1 MKKQL
6 SEAWS
11 KMIEKLDG
19 WLDALITNLPNLLIA
34 IVVFAIA
41 FFLSRYVNKFMR
53 KALIKTSM
61 QDSIRNMIAKV
72 TSVVVILVGLF
83 LALGILNLNKVLTS
97 LLAGAGVAGLAIG
110 LALQGA
116 LSNTFSGIVLS
127 FIKHIKMGDWID
139 SNGYSGEVVDIT
151 LRSTTLKQVDNNL
164 VAIPNKMVVEN
175 PIKNFSVTTQSRVIL
190 NCGVGYSSDLDKVE
204 ALTKQIIYNNFESVE
219 DEDEVL
225 FFFTEF
231 GDSAIAFETRF
242 FINSTSGLEV
252 KKAKS
257 KAIIKIKKAF
267 DSNGINIP
275 FPMRTIDFGN
285 QLKIANGEKEV
296 AFHSN

>member
-6 SEAWS
+6 SQAWS

-34 IVVFAIA
+34 VVVFVAA
-41 FFLSRYVNKFMR
+41 FFISRYVNTLMK
-53 KALIKTSM
+53 KALTKTSM
-61 QDSIRNMIAKV
+61 QDSIKNMIAKV
-72 TSVVVILVGLF
+72 TSVVVILAGLF

-127 FIKHIKMGDWID
+127 FIKHIKMGDWIS

-151 LRSTTLKQVDNNL
+151 LRSTTLKEVDNNL

-175 PIKNFSVTTQSRVIL
+175 PIKNFSVTEQSRVIL
-190 NCGVGYSSDLDKVE
+190 SCGVAYNSDLEKVE
-204 ALTKQIIYNNFESVE
+204 SLLRRTIIDNFDSVE
-219 DEDEVL
+219 TEEDVL

-231 GDSAIAFETRF
+231 GDSAITFETRF

-267 DSNGINIP
+267 DEHGINIP

-285 QLKIANGEKEV
+285 QLKITSDKDEMSFHAN
-296 AFHSN
+296 